1 MIIIVIIRLGTE
13 RRSRGWGLRDREE
26 MLMKGDIST
35 CFKKFQ
41 LTIISNPDRQLH
53 YKKKFTTAL
62 EKPLFFTSLL
72 GR

>member
-53 YKKKFTTAL
+53 
-62 EKPLFFTSLL
+62 
-72 GR
+72 